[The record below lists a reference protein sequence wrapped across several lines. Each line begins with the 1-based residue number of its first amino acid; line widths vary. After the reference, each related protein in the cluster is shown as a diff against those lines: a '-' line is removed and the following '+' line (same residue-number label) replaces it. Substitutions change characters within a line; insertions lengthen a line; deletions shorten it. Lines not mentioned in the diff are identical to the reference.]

1 MKKLLFVL
9 GKGGVGKTTLSSA
22 SALALG
28 ASGSRVLVASLDPAH
43 NLGDVFGQKLGN
55 EPKRL
60 HERVD
65 GMEVDL
71 AAWVK
76 IYLDR
81 SRRDMKADYAY
92 AATLNLD
99 SYLDILKYS
108 PGTEEYAVLWAI
120 EHIHDHFGE
129 KYDVVIFDTPPTALT
144 MRFLAMPTVSLL
156 WVREL
161 TRMRELI
168 LKKRQTVFRLNPD
181 VPIAQGATT
190 AADDRVHGKL
200 LTIRGRLEKLHG
212 IFARDSYLTVVVNP
226 DELSLAESERI
237 RTELGEL
244 GIYLNSVCF
253 NKTLADGRYRERVL
267 AQFKDFPVFSSNL
280 VADGLRSSA
289 DLAQLDV
296 HEFAEHI
303 RCCI

>member
-1 MKKLLFVL
+1 MKKLLFVM

-22 SALALG
+22 VALALG
-28 ASGSRVLVASLDPAH
+28 RRGSRVLLASLDPAH

-55 EPKRL
+55 QPIKLREK
-60 HERVD
+60 VD

-81 SRRDMKADYAY
+81 NRRDMQASYAY

-99 SYLDILKYS
+99 SYLNILKYS

-120 EHIHDHFGE
+120 EHIHDKLGE
-129 KYDVVIFDTPPTALT
+129 NYDVVIFDTPPTALT

-161 TRMRELI
+161 TRMRELL
-168 LKKRQTVFRLNPD
+168 LKKRQTVHRLNPEA
-181 VPIAQGATT
+181 PIAQGASTP
-190 AADDRVHGKL
+190 ADDRVHGKL
-200 LTIRGRLEKLHG
+200 VSIRSRLEALHK
-212 IFARDSYLTVVVNP
+212 IFARHSYLTVVVNP

-237 RTELGEL
+237 RSELAAL

-253 NKTLADGRYRERVL
+253 NKTLADGRYRERVD
-267 AQFKDFPVFSSNL
+267 AQFKGFPVFSSNL
-280 VADGLRSSA
+280 VSDGLRSAA
-289 DLAQLDV
+289 DLGQLDV

-303 RCCI
+303 QCCI